1 MQADVQQLLA
11 VLPSTGIDRAT
22 PLGLSLA
29 PQMETDAWRH
39 LVTRVASLARTATGA
54 RHTLTAWLGDALAY
68 GGARGQGLIVECAEA
83 AGFDPGT
90 LRNAKMVCARIPV
103 SCRHDALTWTHHC
116 EVGLMFADPAEIERW
131 LSIAEIEHLSTSALR
146 CRVRAQVA
154 ATHGHGPAN
163 AMDASVTAFRL
174 MRELRAA
181 SRSLARERYLWQHWS
196 PAAAQLAF
204 QELRPL
210 TEFVDAMR
218 ARLDREP
225 KTSHRHRREMSAS
238 TAGRSATRGHF

>member
-1 MQADVQQLLA
+1 MQADVPQLLA
-11 VLPSTGIDRAT
+11 ALPSAGIDRAT
-22 PLGLSLA
+22 RLGLSLA
-29 PQMETDAWRH
+29 PEMDADAWRH
-39 LVTRVASLARTATGA
+39 LITRVASLARTATGA
-54 RHTLTAWLGDALAY
+54 RQTLTAWLGDALAY
-68 GGARGQGLIVECAEA
+68 GGARGRGLITECADA
-83 AGFDPGT
+83 AGFDAGT

-116 EVGLMFADPAEIERW
+116 EVGLAFADAAEIERW
-131 LSIAEIEHLSTSALR
+131 LSIAEAERLSTSALR

-154 ATHGHGPAN
+154 ATQGRVPTN
-163 AMDASVTAFRL
+163 AMGASVAAFRL

-181 SRSLARERYLWQHWS
+181 SRSLARERHLWQQWS

-218 ARLDREP
+218 A
-225 KTSHRHRREMSAS
+225 SAL
-238 TAGRSATRGHF
+238 TGSANLPLGIASK